1 MATSRILGPD
11 GQPIKMPDL
20 QTPQTAHLTALQ
32 RELQAHPTRGLTPSR
47 LATILDAAEQGELTA
62 QFELFE
68 DMEEKDGHIASEMNK
83 RRRACILEWEVV
95 PPQKSPTPAEAKAAA
110 QLDELLQEIPDFEDV
125 LFDVTDAIGKGFA
138 CLEIEWHRVERFW
151 LPKTITHRPQSWFVL
166 HRGYRQELRLR
177 THQHVDGVPGQALQP
192 FGWLTH
198 VHKAK
203 SGYLERSALF
213 RQLVWTYLFK
223 NYSVGDLAEFLEIY
237 GIPLRVGK
245 YPSSASEAEKLTLL
259 RALAAI
265 GHNAAGIIPEGMLLE
280 FHNAATGDP
289 KAFELMMNW
298 CERNQS
304 KVILGATLTSGAD
317 GKAST
322 NALGQI
328 HNEVRKDLR
337 DADVRQLN
345 TTLTRDLVY
354 AVAAL
359 NGLAPDGPRR
369 SPQFQLNAQETED
382 LTAYAEALPK
392 LVSIGVQ
399 PTVKWAHEKLGIP
412 MPQDGEPVLQQP
424 AQPMP
429 FGLAGLRAAWPA
441 DAPLA
446 ALAAAT
452 PGAAATPPQAM
463 AQQLAAGAAPAVTGW
478 LAQIRALVERAQS
491 LDDIRNGLEQL
502 LPDMTLDQ
510 YAAAMAQALAAAQLA
525 GRYEVLQEAGGL
537 GDG

>member
-110 QLDELLQEIPDFEDV
+110 QLDELLQEIPDLEDV

-359 NGLAPDGPRR
+359 NGLAPEGPRR

-382 LTAYAEALPK
+382 LTAYSEALPK

>member
-110 QLDELLQEIPDFEDV
+110 QLDELLQEIPDLEDV

-245 YPSSASEAEKLTLL
+245 YPTSASEAEKLTLL

-265 GHNAAGIIPEGMLLE
+265 GHNAAGIIPEGMMME

-289 KAFELMMNW
+289 KAFELMINW

-317 GKAST
+317 GKSST
-322 NALGQI
+322 HALGKI
-328 HNEVRKDLR
+328 HDEVRKDLR

-382 LTAYAEALPK
+382 LTAYSEALPK

-412 MPQDGEPVLQQP
+412 MPQEGEPVLQQP

>member
-317 GKAST
+317 GKSST
-322 NALGQI
+322 HALGQI

-382 LTAYAEALPK
+382 LTAYSEALPK